1 MKTNKNIVIIS
12 LTLLAFLS
20 CNDEKFLDV
29 NPSSETPEQALSSP
43 TAATELV
50 NAVYNKF
57 LNWNESSFAWN
68 GVSSMTSDDADK
80 GSDPGDTGGDKDL
93 MDALSFS
100 PTSLSFNEVWEAN
113 YQGIARANQALKFL
127 PDLAIDETLKKRL
140 IGESKFLRAMFYFRL
155 AKMFGGV
162 PLIKS
167 VPNIQNQ
174 DDIKA
179 ANTRASRKEIYDFII
194 TDLTEAAADLPTQYG
209 GADLG
214 RATKGAALTLLA
226 KVHMYN
232 LEDDGRWQKVK
243 DLTTQVMGLGYD
255 LTDNYEDIWKEIG
268 ENNKESIFEIQARGE
283 TPNKG
288 VEGYF
293 VSQGARGAGGWG
305 WGFNTPTQDLAN
317 AYEAGDTR
325 RDATIIFR
333 GETLWDGLLVPNTVS
348 NPMYNQKA
356 YVSKTAETFN
366 GNDWESNKNIRILR
380 YAEVL
385 LMNAE
390 ASLVVGGD
398 AKTPLNDVRERAGLP
413 LLQVVNQMAVWKER
427 RLELAFEHDRYFDL
441 VRQGRAGAVLR
452 AHGKNFVD
460 GKHELFPIPQAQIDL
475 SGGLLVQNPGY

>member
-1 MKTNKNIVIIS
+1 MS
-12 LTLLAFLS
+12 LMLLAFLS
-20 CNDEKFLDV
+20 CNDDKFLDV

-93 MDALSFS
+93 MDAISFS

-113 YQGIARANQALKFL
+113 YQGIARANQAIKFL

-140 IGESKFLRAMFYFRL
+140 LGESKFLRAMFYFRL
-155 AKMFGGV
+155 AQMFGGV
-162 PLIKS
+162 PLIKN
-167 VPNIQNQ
+167 VPNIQNPA
-174 DDIKA
+174 DIEA
-179 ANTRASRKEIYDFII
+179 ANTRATRKEVFKFII
-194 TDLTEAAADLPTQYG
+194 EDLEAAAADLPTQYG
-209 GADLG
+209 GPDLG

-226 KVHMYN
+226 KVYMHMYKQ
-232 LEDDGRWQKVK
+232 EDSDLSIPERWQKVK

-268 ENNKESIFEIQARGE
+268 ENNEESIFEIQARGE

-317 AYEAGDTR
+317 AYEANDTR

-366 GNDWESNKNIRILR
+366 GNDWESNKNVRILR

-390 ASLVVGGD
+390 AALVVGGD
-398 AKTPLNDVRERAGLP
+398 AATPLNDVRERAGLGNAP
-413 LLQVVNQMAVWKER
+413 VVNQMAVWKER
-427 RLELAFEHDRYFDL
+427 RVELAFEHDRYFDL
-441 VRQGRAGAVLR
+441 VRQGRAGTVLR

-475 SGGLLVQNPGY
+475 SGGLLIQNPGY